1 MRKKSLYTA
10 MTVMAGLL
18 FVSCEKDA
26 VELNS
31 NVFGD
36 DPFGFEKYESE
47 TVDTKIVSTQQVSTL
62 NLPVNTFGVFDH
74 AVFGKT
80 KAHFVSQVELMSGAL
95 SDIGENPVLDSV
107 YVYLP
112 YNSKL
117 DVTDS
122 NGNSSYTLNN
132 IYGEGSFDLAVY
144 ENGYFLRNQN
154 PGNDFEDQ
162 QYYSDQF
169 SLFTQN
175 KKGVNG
181 TGRLNDAAD
190 TEQNTEF
197 VVSDD
202 EIKLY
207 KENEEGEQV
216 VSERKKPGIW
226 LDLNKEYFQQSFFD
240 SNEYKTISNNNRL
253 KEFFRGLL
261 FTVEN
266 EGTANLMMQLDLSQ
280 AEMVFVY
287 HQDTNDGERERKTM
301 AFALG
306 YSTASGNTRNNN
318 TVNLFENTPTT
329 DYTNA
334 LSGASQQLWLKGN
347 EGSLAEITLLSQSE
361 IEHIKS
367 QDWLINQAILTVYV
381 DGEIMQNQEDYS
393 PSRLYLYDLTNNKPL
408 VDYTNDQTTL
418 PYKNIYNGFFDSSE
432 EPNKY
437 RFRITDYIVDLI
449 SKDSTNFK
457 LGLAVANDISNSSFK
472 LLKKPVAET
481 EKVPASMVSFPFG
494 TVLYNGD
501 DSHGANR
508 MKLEIFY
515 TQKQN

>member
-1 MRKKSLYTA
+1 MKKKLLFTA
-10 MTVMAGLL
+10 VFALTGLL

-31 NVFGD
+31 NVFGE
-36 DPFGFEKYESE
+36 DPFGFEKYEPE
-47 TVDTKIVSTQQVSTL
+47 NVDAKIISTQQVSTL
-62 NLPVNTFGVFDH
+62 NLPINTLGVFDH
-74 AVFGKT
+74 TVFGKT
-80 KAHFVSQVELMSGAL
+80 KAHFVSQIELMSGAL
-95 SDIGENPVLDSV
+95 SDIGENPELDSV

-122 NGNSSYTLNN
+122 NGESTYTINN
-132 IYGEGSFDLAVY
+132 VYGEGSFDLAVY
-144 ENGYFLRNQN
+144 ENGYFLRNQDPN
-154 PGNDFEDQ
+154 NDFEAQ

-169 SLFTQN
+169 ELFEQN
-175 KKGVNG
+175 KKGVGG
-181 TGRLNDAAD
+181 TGRLNDATD
-190 TEQNTEF
+190 TKQNTDFE
-197 VVSDD
+197 VDD
-202 EIKLY
+202 SEIKLY
-207 KENEEGEQV
+207 KTDENGEQV
-216 VSERKKPGIW
+216 VAERKRPGIW
-226 LDLNKEYFQQSFFD
+226 LDLNKEYFQQRFFAN
-240 SNEYKTISNNNRL
+240 NEYKNINNNNRL

-266 EGTANLMMQLDLSQ
+266 EGTGNLMMQLDLSQ

-287 HQDTNDGERERKTM
+287 HEDATEGRERNTLS
-301 AFALG
+301 FALG

-334 LSGASQQLWLKGN
+334 LSDGSQQLWLKGN
-347 EGSLAEITLLSQSE
+347 EGSLAEINLLSPTE
-361 IEHIKS
+361 IEHIKE
-367 QDWLINQAILTVYV
+367 QEWLINQAVLTVYV
-381 DGEIMQNQEDYS
+381 DAQAMQNQQDYS
-393 PSRLYLYDLTNNKPL
+393 PSRLYLYDLTNNKAL
-408 VDYTNDQTTL
+408 VDYTNDQTTN

-457 LGLAVANDISNSSFK
+457 LGLAVANDISNSEFK
-472 LLKKPVAET
+472 MLKNPAPET
-481 EKVPASMVSFPFG
+481 DKVPASMVSFPFG

-501 DSHGANR
+501 DSHGANK